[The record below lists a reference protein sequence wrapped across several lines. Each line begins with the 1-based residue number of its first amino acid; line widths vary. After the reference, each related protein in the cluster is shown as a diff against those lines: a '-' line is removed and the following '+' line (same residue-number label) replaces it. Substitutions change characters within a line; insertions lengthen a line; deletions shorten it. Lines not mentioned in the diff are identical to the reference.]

1 MAQNINQRLDRLR
14 SRRLGTDRVTMLS
27 EDARNSILARAYNR
41 EAWQDRA
48 SDRQPHTRWVLG
60 AMQAVDDTYT
70 RISIETAERVG
81 KQLKAS
87 LDAAQRPVD
96 FRLQGSVPLNIHIRG
111 VSDVDLLTID
121 AMYLTYATGG
131 SGANIGRYRPD
142 QRSSVDVLRSLRQHC
157 ERTLRTAYPAAKVD
171 TSGSKAIKISGGSL
185 ARPVDVVP
193 SHWND
198 TIEYQST
205 FAEHDRG
212 VTILDTSVPTTINNL
227 PFKHIK
233 LVTDRCNETYGSLRK
248 AIRLCKHV
256 KADLEDE
263 GQTVSLTSFDIA
275 SIMFHADRQALAN
288 GRYFELAILAET
300 QRQLDRLYVN
310 QDYARTLDVPDGTR
324 RIFDS
329 PKKFDGLLTL
339 SLEMDRLV
347 GAVWQEQNPYQ
358 AAGSGML
365 PTYRTALNS
374 VLIR

>member
-1 MAQNINQRLDRLR
+1 MAQSIEQRLERLR
-14 SRRLGTDRVTMLS
+14 NRRLGTDRVAVLS
-27 EDARNSILARAYNR
+27 EDARNSVLGRAYFR

-121 AMYLTYATGG
+121 AYYLTYATGG
-131 SGANIGRYRPD
+131 SKDRMGRYTPD
-142 QRSSVDVLRSLRQHC
+142 QRTPVEVLGSLRHHC
-157 ERTLRTAYPAAKVD
+157 ARTLRDAYPAAKVD

-193 SHWND
+193 SHWHD
-198 TIEYQST
+198 TLEYQAT
-205 FAEHDRG
+205 LAEHDRG
-212 VTILDTSVPTTINNL
+212 VAILDTSVPTTINNL

-233 LVTDRCNETYGSLRK
+233 LVADRCDQTHGGLRK

-256 KADLEDE
+256 KADLEAE
-263 GQTVSLTSFDIA
+263 GKTIGLSSFDLA
-275 SIMFHADRQALAN
+275 SIMYHADLQALAS
-288 GRYFELAILAET
+288 GRFFDLAILAET
-300 QRQLDRLYVN
+300 QRQLDRLYLDK
-310 QDYARTLDVPDGTR
+310 DYARTLYVPDGTR
-324 RIFDS
+324 KIFDS
-329 PKKFDGLLTL
+329 STKFDGLLLL
-339 SLEMDRLV
+339 SSEMDRLLK
-347 GAVWQEQNPYQ
+347 AVWEEQNPYQ
-358 AAGSGML
+358 TAGSGML
-365 PTYRTALNS
+365 HSYRNALNTA
-374 VLIR
+374 VIQ